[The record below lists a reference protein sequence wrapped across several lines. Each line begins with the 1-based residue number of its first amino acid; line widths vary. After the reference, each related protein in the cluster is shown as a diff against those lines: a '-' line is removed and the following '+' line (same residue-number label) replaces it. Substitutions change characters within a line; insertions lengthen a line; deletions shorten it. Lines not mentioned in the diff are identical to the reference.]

1 MQRRRFPREKVCI
14 PCYFYPDVDTA
25 VPSVMLDFSQM
36 GALIKTKIL
45 FLNKK
50 FISIL
55 YQNEKNE
62 VLRISCAIRHVRK
75 QDEEYFYGLQFISI
89 EGRDRV

>member
-1 MQRRRFPREKVCI
+1 
-14 PCYFYPDVDTA
+14 
-25 VPSVMLDFSQM
+25 M

-55 YQNEKNE
+55 YQNVKNE
-62 VLRISCAIRHVRK
+62 VLKISCAIRHIRK
-75 QDEEYFYGLQFISI
+75 QDEEYFYSMQFIGI
-89 EGRDRV
+89 ENREKK